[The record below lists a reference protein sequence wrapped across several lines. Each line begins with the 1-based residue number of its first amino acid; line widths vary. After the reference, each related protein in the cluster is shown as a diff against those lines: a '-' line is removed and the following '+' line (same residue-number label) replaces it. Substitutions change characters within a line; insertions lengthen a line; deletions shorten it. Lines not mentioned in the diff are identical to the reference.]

1 MITLRFDNRCTC
13 RLNLPPNFAVFFQ
26 ARKMCPGKSQKTLR
40 APGWQKIRTAI
51 ITFCLAPGKAN
62 RNRQSGVKMGNSSRR
77 GRWGEVESTKWRLPF
92 ASHTLISE
100 NWQHKSVGN
109 FVTEMGGATCTPI
122 TIEPT
127 FFGKLLTLFRRVVGL
142 KSRIHENCSLRTCPL
157 PIWFSVLWC

>member
-77 GRWGEVESTKWRLPF
+77 GRGV
-92 ASHTLISE
+92 
-100 NWQHKSVGN
+100 
-109 FVTEMGGATCTPI
+109 C
-122 TIEPT
+122 
-127 FFGKLLTLFRRVVGL
+127 LFNGFHARFECVPLVGL
-142 KSRIHENCSLRTCPL
+142 SAPGLSTAPRLSCGISDLCA
-157 PIWFSVLWC
+157 FG